1 MAFSTP
7 KVLHSHVQ
15 LTHLSVNIFPK
26 TLSKNQPSTTNSGKT
41 IDMTVGTENASKSEK
56 LLIKENENS
65 DGNIKTLDE
74 VVMPMDLTM
83 QKDLKSHD
91 QQTNSSANVSV
102 SKKPIMDLSMSI
114 DQTQRDEVRYYYNNH
129 SNESHSISIYNGQ
142 PNLYPRLEKRPK
154 LLK

>member
-1 MAFSTP
+1 MSILNPSACTVCIMDPSKPMDLSMP
-7 KVLHSHVQ
+7 KELKTHEQ
-15 LTHLSVNIFPK
+15 LT
-26 TLSKNQPSTTNSGKT
+26 NSFA
-41 IDMTVGTENASKSEK
+41 NSEK

-102 SKKPIMDLSMSI
+102 SEKPLIKRSMMRSDIITTIIRMKFFQYPFMD
-114 DQTQRDEVRYYYNNH
+114 
-129 SNESHSISIYNGQ
+129 
-142 PNLYPRLEKRPK
+142 NLTDAPEGSKF
-154 LLK
+154 LK